1 LKRDET
7 WSIGL
12 RFLQAAVV
20 NSLIA
25 LGLTLWGRSSFGSNF
40 VYSQLIGLSIWALI
54 DFGRLWLIDDWDTQ
68 WHRLVILVPVGVAAG
83 YVLGTLA
90 GDGLHGR
97 PVLAHWLAQ
106 PRHSLGMLAMSLVVG
121 AVVTH
126 YFLSRERL
134 ASARQRELAARGLA
148 TESRLK
154 LLETQLEPH
163 MLFNTLANL
172 RALIGIDP
180 ARSQQMLDH
189 LIAYLRATLQASR
202 AATHPLRAE
211 FDRVRDY
218 LELMSIRMGPRLS
231 FALQLPAELEDE
243 PVPTLLL
250 QPLVENSVLHGL
262 EGRIAGGHVDVSARR
277 EGSDVVL
284 EVTDT
289 GSGLGAAGEQA
300 VEGFGLAQTRE
311 RLATLY
317 GAAARVE
324 LGPGATGGAR
334 AMARF
339 PARS

>member
-1 LKRDET
+1 
-7 WSIGL
+7 
-12 RFLQAAVV
+12 
-20 NSLIA
+20 
-25 LGLTLWGRSSFGSNF
+25 
-40 VYSQLIGLSIWALI
+40 
-54 DFGRLWLIDDWDTQ
+54 
-68 WHRLVILVPVGVAAG
+68 
-83 YVLGTLA
+83 
-90 GDGLHGR
+90 
-97 PVLAHWLAQ
+97 
-106 PRHSLGMLAMSLVVG
+106 
-121 AVVTH
+121 
-126 YFLSRERL
+126 
-134 ASARQRELAARGLA
+134 
-148 TESRLK
+148 
-154 LLETQLEPH
+154 
-163 MLFNTLANL
+163 
-172 RALIGIDP
+172 
-180 ARSQQMLDH
+180 
-189 LIAYLRATLQASR
+189 
-202 AATHPLRAE
+202 
-211 FDRVRDY
+211 VRDY

>member
-1 LKRDET
+1 LKRDQA
-7 WSIGL
+7 WSMGL
-12 RFLQAAVV
+12 RLLQAAVV

-25 LGLTLWGRSSFGSNF
+25 LGLTLWGSAPFGSNF
-40 VYSQLIGLSIWALI
+40 LYSQLIGLSIWALI
-54 DFGRLWLIDDWDTQ
+54 DFGRLWLVDDWERQ
-68 WHRLVILVPVGVAAG
+68 WHRLVILVPFGVAGG

-90 GDGLHGR
+90 GDALLGR
-97 PVLAHWLAQ
+97 PALAHWVAQ
-106 PRHSLGMLAMSLVVG
+106 PRHALGMLAMSLLAG
-121 AVVTH
+121 AAVTY

-134 ASARQRELAARGLA
+134 ASLRQRELAARNLA

-172 RALIGIDP
+172 RALIGTDP
-180 ARSQQMLDH
+180 TRSQRMLDH

-202 AATHPLRAE
+202 ATTHPLRAE
-211 FDRVRDY
+211 FDRLRDY
-218 LELMSIRMGPRLS
+218 LELMSIRMGPRLG
-231 FALQLPAELEDE
+231 FALQLPRELENE

-262 EGRIAGGHVDVSARR
+262 EGQVAGGRVTVSARR
-277 EGSDVVL
+277 DGDDVVL
-284 EVTDT
+284 EVVDT
-289 GSGLGAAGEQA
+289 GVGLGASGAPA
-300 VEGFGLAQTRE
+300 AEGFGMAQTRE

-324 LGPGATGGAR
+324 LGPGPSGGAR
-334 AMARF
+334 ATARF